1 MNKNT
6 TIKIRLSEEELQELE
21 EKANLVGYNK
31 SKYIRSLIKG
41 KVPKSKVEIEYHQL
55 INEVNQIAKE
65 LTQISLNNKY
75 NTNKHDVET
84 ILVDL
89 DNLIKKVDKQL
100 RVPDK

>member
-1 MNKNT
+1 M
-6 TIKIRLSEEELQELE
+6 
-21 EKANLVGYNK
+21 
-31 SKYIRSLIKG
+31 
-41 KVPKSKVEIEYHQL
+41 
-55 INEVNQIAKE
+55 IAKE

-89 DNLIKKVDKQL
+89 DHLIKKVDKQL